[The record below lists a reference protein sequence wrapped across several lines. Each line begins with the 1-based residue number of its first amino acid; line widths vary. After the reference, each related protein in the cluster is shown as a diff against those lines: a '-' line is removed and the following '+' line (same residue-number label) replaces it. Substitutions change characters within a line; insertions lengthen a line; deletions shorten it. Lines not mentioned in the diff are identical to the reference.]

1 MISTLTDLIRF
12 LDASEEVPDGQKRL
26 LRSAL
31 NRTRHLLG
39 NGLADIRADPR
50 EILARLDR
58 LSPAMAG
65 MRPRSL
71 ANVKSRMRTV
81 FRLVAPVL
89 APARSHTQLTGPWQV
104 LAQQLPV
111 RERRQLSRFMRY
123 AQAMGLAPDAIG
135 EEQARQFE
143 AYVTDEA
150 MLVEAG
156 KVVRITRAAWNRAV
170 ETVPGWPQQRLEPV
184 PPKRT
189 PYWLREDQLPA
200 SLREQITGYLASL
213 AQPDPFLGP
222 SRKALAPGTV
232 DQHRIVCI
240 TLASALVGSGVP
252 VERLT
257 SLAVLVQPDHL
268 ERALRYLYARAG
280 DRVTPQIALLPYRAR
295 RVAAHAGL
303 PAQDLAR
310 LDQMLARVRQMTPPR
325 RDLAAKNRRLLEHV
339 DDQGFIDRLVTLPG
353 RLMAAASRMTAGR
366 LAAACARD
374 AVAVELLLVTCLRVG
389 NLVDLRLGETIRR
402 FGEGATTRW
411 AIEIPAPKVK
421 NRQPLRFILPPE
433 SVQLLEHY
441 LAHWHAHWC
450 GAGSP
455 WLFPNE
461 RGGHVDGRLLSVSIA
476 RRAQV
481 HVGAPI
487 TCHQFRHLAAELV
500 LREDPNGL
508 GLVSQHLGHRDLNT
522 TRRYYAREQTR
533 VATQRYHEVL
543 ERQRAKAS
551 SPARARG
558 RNHPS
563 GKGPT

>member
-1 MISTLTDLIRF
+1 
-12 LDASEEVPDGQKRL
+12 
-26 LRSAL
+26 
-31 NRTRHLLG
+31 
-39 NGLADIRADPR
+39 
-50 EILARLDR
+50 
-58 LSPAMAG
+58 
-65 MRPRSL
+65 
-71 ANVKSRMRTV
+71 MRTV
-81 FRLVAPVL
+81 FRLVAPFL
-89 APARSHTQLTGPWQV
+89 APARSGTQLTGPWQV

-111 RERRQLSRFMRY
+111 REGRQLSRFLRY

-150 MLVEAG
+150 MLVDAG
-156 KVVRITRAAWNRAV
+156 KIIRITRAAWNRAV

-213 AQPDPFLGP
+213 GQPDPFLGP

-257 SLAVLVQPDHL
+257 SLAVLVRPDHL
-268 ERALRYLYARAG
+268 ERALRYLYGRAG

-339 DDQGFIDRLVTLPG
+339 DDQGFVDRLVTLPEPADG
-353 RLMAAASRMTAGR
+353 DRQKMTAGR

-374 AVAVELLLVTCLRVG
+374 AVAVELLLTCCMRVG

-441 LAHWHAHWC
+441 LAHWQRT
-450 GAGSP
+450 GAGPARPGCSP
-455 WLFPNE
+455 TS
-461 RGGHVDGRLLSVSIA
+461 GAGTSTAGCS
-476 RRAQV
+476 RAASP
-481 HVGAPI
+481 GAPSAMSAP
-487 TCHQFRHLAAELV
+487 R
-500 LREDPNGL
+500 
-508 GLVSQHLGHRDLNT
+508 
-522 TRRYYAREQTR
+522 
-533 VATQRYHEVL
+533 
-543 ERQRAKAS
+543 
-551 SPARARG
+551 SPATSSATSPPSSTSG
-558 RNHPS
+558 RTRT
-563 GKGPT
+563 GWGW